1 MQNRRRWH
9 LPLVDFVP
17 IFYVFKTYKHKISVM
32 KAVKV
37 IGFILLGLLIIVAA
51 AGTYVKVA
59 LPDTGAA
66 PQIKIERTA
75 ERIKRGEYLANN
87 VSVCM
92 DCHSTK
98 DKSLYG
104 APVVGGLGAGGEMFD
119 QQMGLPGKFYASNI
133 TPYKLTSWTDG
144 EIFRALTTG
153 ENKFGNAIFPL
164 MPWDH
169 IGQMDKED
177 VYSIIAYLRSIPAI
191 KKDIPAPE
199 INFPVNFL
207 INTMPHKANLGKL
220 PTENDTVNYGA
231 YLVNAAACVDC
242 HSKRYHG
249 DIIPGTEFGG
259 GMEFKQQGGIV
270 YSANITPDTLTGIGS
285 WSKDVFIQR
294 FKGFEGKEKRA
305 AKLNPGDPQIP
316 MPWYLYAGMKP
327 NDLAAIYA
335 YLRTVKPIN
344 NQVIRFQKF

>member
-1 MQNRRRWH
+1 
-9 LPLVDFVP
+9 
-17 IFYVFKTYKHKISVM
+17 M
-32 KAVKV
+32 KAAKV
-37 IGFILLGLLIIVAA
+37 IGFILLGLLVVVAA

-75 ERIKRGEYLANN
+75 ERIKRGDYLANH

-98 DKSLYG
+98 DELLYG
-104 APVVGGLGAGGEMFD
+104 SPVVGGLGAGGEKFD

-133 TPYKLTSWTDG
+133 TPYKLSNWTDG

-153 ENKFGNAIFPL
+153 ENKFGKAIFPL

-191 KKDIPAPE
+191 KRDIPASE
-199 INFPVNFL
+199 IDFPVNFI

-220 PTENDTVNYGA
+220 PSENDIIKYGA

-249 DIIPGTEFGG
+249 DIIHGTEFGG
-259 GMEFKQQGGIV
+259 GMEFKQQGGV
-270 YSANITPDTLTGIGS
+270 VRSANITPDKLTGIGL
-285 WSKDVFIQR
+285 WSKDIFIQR
-294 FKGFEGKEKRA
+294 FKSFEGKEKQA
-305 AKLNPGDPQIP
+305 PKLNPGDPQIP
-316 MPWYLYAGMKP
+316 MPWYLYAGMKV

-335 YLRTVKPIN
+335 YLRTVKPIK
-344 NQVIRFQKF
+344 NQVIAFQKF

>member
-1 MQNRRRWH
+1 
-9 LPLVDFVP
+9 
-17 IFYVFKTYKHKISVM
+17 M

-37 IGFILLGLLIIVAA
+37 IGFILLGLLVVVAA

-75 ERIKRGEYLANN
+75 ERIKRGDYLANH
-87 VSVCM
+87 VAVCM

-98 DKSLYG
+98 DERLYG
-104 APVVGGLGAGGEMFD
+104 SPVVGGFGAGGEKFD

-133 TPYKLTSWTDG
+133 TPYKLLSWTDG

-153 ENKFGNAIFPL
+153 ENKFGKAIFPL

-191 KKDIPAPE
+191 KKDIPGSE
-199 INFPVNFL
+199 IDFPVNFI

-220 PTENDTVNYGA
+220 PSENDTIKYGA

-259 GMEFKQQGGIV
+259 GMEFKQQGGV
-270 YSANITPDTLTGIGS
+270 VHSANITPDKLTGIGS
-285 WSKDVFIQR
+285 WSKDIFIQR
-294 FKGFEGKEKRA
+294 FKSFEGKEKQA
-305 AKLNPGDPQIP
+305 AKLNPGDSQIP
-316 MPWYLYAGMKP
+316 MPSYLYGGMKA

-335 YLRTVKPIN
+335 YLRTVKPIK
-344 NQVIRFQKF
+344 NQVIAFQKL

>member
-1 MQNRRRWH
+1 
-9 LPLVDFVP
+9 
-17 IFYVFKTYKHKISVM
+17 M

-37 IGFILLGLLIIVAA
+37 IGFILLGLLGVVAA

-75 ERIKRGEYLANN
+75 ERIKRGDYLANH
-87 VSVCM
+87 VSACM

-98 DKSLYG
+98 DERLYG
-104 APVVGGLGAGGEMFD
+104 GPVVGGLGAGGEKFD

-133 TPYKLTSWTDG
+133 TPYKLASWTDG

-153 ENKFGNAIFPL
+153 ENKFDNAIFPL

-191 KKDIPAPE
+191 KKDIPASE
-199 INFPVNFL
+199 IDFPVNFI

-220 PTENDTVNYGA
+220 PSENDTIKYGA

-259 GMEFKQQGGIV
+259 GMEFKQQGGV
-270 YSANITPDTLTGIGS
+270 VHSANITPDKLTGIGS
-285 WSKDVFIQR
+285 WSKDIFIQR
-294 FKGFEGKEKRA
+294 FKSFEGKEKQA

-316 MPWYLYAGMKP
+316 MPWYLYAGMKT

-335 YLRTVKPIN
+335 YLRTVKPIK
-344 NQVIRFQKF
+344 NQVVAFQKF

>member
-1 MQNRRRWH
+1 
-9 LPLVDFVP
+9 
-17 IFYVFKTYKHKISVM
+17 M

-37 IGFILLGLLIIVAA
+37 IGFILLGLLVVVAA

-59 LPDTGAA
+59 LPNTGAA

-75 ERIKRGEYLANN
+75 ERIKRGDYLANH
-87 VSVCM
+87 VAVCM

-98 DKSLYG
+98 DESLYG
-104 APVVGGLGAGGEMFD
+104 GPVVGGFGAGGEKFD

-133 TPYKLTSWTDG
+133 TPYKLLSWTDG

-153 ENKFGNAIFPL
+153 ENKFGEAIFPL

-191 KKDIPAPE
+191 KKDIPASE
-199 INFPVNFL
+199 IDFPVNFI

-220 PTENDTVNYGA
+220 PSETDTVRYGA
-231 YLVNAAACVDC
+231 YLVNAAACIDC
-242 HSKRYHG
+242 HSKRSHG
-249 DIIPGTEFGG
+249 DIIPGTAFGG
-259 GMEFKQQGGIV
+259 GMEFKQQGGV
-270 YSANITPDTLTGIGS
+270 VRSANITPDKLTGIGS
-285 WSKDVFIQR
+285 WSKDIFVQR
-294 FKGFEGKEKRA
+294 FKSFEGKEKQA

-316 MPWYLYAGMKP
+316 MPWYLYAGMKA

-335 YLRTVKPIN
+335 YLRTVKPIK
-344 NQVIRFQKF
+344 NQVIAFQKF

>member
-1 MQNRRRWH
+1 
-9 LPLVDFVP
+9 
-17 IFYVFKTYKHKISVM
+17 M

-37 IGFILLGLLIIVAA
+37 IGFILLGLLVIVAA

-75 ERIKRGEYLANN
+75 ERIKRGDYLANH
-87 VSVCM
+87 VAVCM

-98 DKSLYG
+98 DEHLYG
-104 APVVGGLGAGGEMFD
+104 APVVGGIGAGGEKFD
-119 QQMGLPGKFYASNI
+119 QQMDLPGKFYASNI
-133 TPYKLTSWTDG
+133 TPYKLLSWTDG

-153 ENKFGNAIFPL
+153 ENKFGKAIFPL
-164 MPWDH
+164 MPWGH

-191 KKDIPAPE
+191 KKDIPASE
-199 INFPVNFL
+199 IDFPVNFI
-207 INTMPHKANLGKL
+207 INTMPHKANLGSL
-220 PTENDTVNYGA
+220 PSENDTIKYGA

-259 GMEFKQQGGIV
+259 GMEFKQQGDV
-270 YSANITPDTLTGIGS
+270 VHSANITPDKLTGIGS
-285 WSKDVFIQR
+285 WSKDMFIQR
-294 FKGFEGKEKRA
+294 FKSFEGKEKQA

-316 MPWYLYAGMKP
+316 MPWYMYAGMKA

-344 NQVIRFQKF
+344 NQVIAFQKF